1 MLTTA
6 SKTLSYIC
14 LALLF
19 LGTAVSCV
27 DDEFDTPPLEGQD
40 PNLTVTTTIA
50 ELKEMHALGTINE
63 ITEDLIIA
71 GVVVS
76 DDDPGN
82 FFRQLYIQDETAGIE
97 IRMEETNLFNRYP
110 VGRRVFVKCKG
121 MNLGDFNNLIQLGYG
136 VDVEIDEN
144 TGEREEELGRLP
156 VILTDD
162 FVFPGATTGEPEA
175 LQITLDELDQV
186 STSEFLISYAG
197 RLLSLPNME
206 FVPGSAGVTF
216 ADAENN
222 QARNQTLKDCDG
234 NQLTIRTSGFSDFAG
249 ELTPTGRGTIQG
261 VAGIFGTTKQITIR
275 YVSDVDFTEERCD
288 GSGTGS
294 GDPIT
299 IAELRSAF
307 ASGSSTAPDGVI
319 QGVVISDRSTDHT
332 DVRNLFIQ
340 DGTAGIVLRFT
351 DPHSYDLSDEVKV
364 NVAGLELSEFRGLLQ
379 VNGVPI
385 LNSSKESET
394 IQPIPRLTTAS
405 DLVANGE
412 AWEATLVRLN
422 MVTLTGSTD
431 LNGTL
436 SVTDA
441 TGSVDMF
448 TRGAASFSGSP
459 VPTGEVDLIG
469 VVTEFEGTRQIAIRN
484 LADIIGGTTGS
495 GDKDTVT
502 ILSLR
507 EAFMSGATAAGDVVV
522 RVQVISDFESG
533 SINGQNAV
541 IQDETAGIIL
551 RFDENHS
558 FAAGTELLVDVSGQE
573 ISEFRNLMQL
583 NNVPLDRATV
593 LGAGTVT
600 PLDVTVQTIIDN
612 FEDYESRLVRVL
624 DATLVGGPTYAD
636 GPNLRDDTGTILLYT
651 RGGAT
656 FGGENIATG
665 EVNVTAMV
673 TQFEDTKELVLRNL
687 DDIE

>member
-6 SKTLSYIC
+6 SKTLVYAFLS
-14 LALLF
+14 LLF

-50 ELKEMHALGTINE
+50 ELKQMHVLGTISE
-63 ITEDLIIA
+63 ITEDIIIA

-136 VDVEIDEN
+136 VDVEIDDN

-156 VILTDD
+156 VVLTDD
-162 FVFPGATTGEPEA
+162 FVFPGATTGQPDA
-175 LQITLDELDQV
+175 LEITLDELDQV
-186 STSEFLISYAG
+186 GTSEFLISYAG
-197 RLLSLPNME
+197 RLLRIPDME

-222 QARNQTLKDCDG
+222 QARNQTLKDCEG

-299 IAELRSAF
+299 IAEVRAAF
-307 ASGSSTAPDGVI
+307 ASGSGTAPDGVI

-351 DPHSYDLSDEVKV
+351 DPHSYDFSDEIKV

-379 VNGVPI
+379 INGVPL

-394 IQPIPRLTTAS
+394 IQPIPRVTTVS
-405 DLVANGE
+405 DLQANGE
-412 AWEATLVRLN
+412 EWESTLVRLN
-422 MVTLTGSTD
+422 MVTLSGSSD
-431 LNGTL
+431 LNGTI

-441 TGSVDMF
+441 SGSVDMF
-448 TRGAASFSGSP
+448 TRGAASFSSAP
-459 VPTGEVDLIG
+459 VPSGEVDLIG

-484 LADIIGGTTGS
+484 LDDIIGGGTGT

-502 ILSLR
+502 VLSLR
-507 EAFMSGATAAGDVVV
+507 EAFMSGATSAGDVFV
-522 RVQVISDFESG
+522 RVQVSSDFESG

-541 IQDETAGIIL
+541 VQDETAGIVM

-573 ISEFRNLMQL
+573 LSEFRNLMQI
-583 NNVPLDRATV
+583 NNVPLDRAMV
-593 LGAGTVT
+593 LGSGTVT
-600 PLDVTVQTIIDN
+600 PIDVTVETIVDN
-612 FEDYESRLVRVL
+612 FEDYESRLVRIVGAML
-624 DATLVGGPTYAD
+624 DGGPTYGD
-636 GPNLRDDTGTILLYT
+636 NPDVRDATGSILLFT
-651 RGGAT
+651 RGGAS
-656 FGGENIATG
+656 FSGEAVASG
-665 EVNVTAMV
+665 EVDVTAMV
-673 TQFEDTKELVLRNL
+673 VQFEDTKELVLRNL
-687 DDIE
+687 DDIN